1 MFNVLNHIKG
11 GGFIGLLNQYPG
23 AAAAYSVR
31 RLSSTYTGNLIEVRR
46 TVSAVTVTA
55 DVSFDSNNELSLD
68 SEISVTSGS
77 SNATNLGEFVAAAG
91 YSDPD
96 SLGSGQ
102 NAFVRTWYDQSGNG
116 NDATQTTA
124 ANQPQIVSSGSVIT
138 ENGKPSLS
146 FDGTDDGLTL
156 TSNYVIPTTFSTS
169 WVFKRTASLIHS
181 ISFANNSQLYPF
193 LSIWFTNDY
202 IYFRPGS
209 DGGAFKFNISSTGQ
223 FLIMDFYKSNT
234 WNLYRNGNSLA
245 SLSYTSSALNLNSLG
260 NRNGTSHNG
269 LYQEFI
275 IWNSDQ
281 SSNRTGIETNIND
294 YYSIY

>member
-1 MFNVLNHIKG
+1 MISPSAISPFNLPLVSG
-11 GGFIGLLNQYPG
+11 GGFVGLLNTYG
-23 AAAAYSVR
+23 SAAAAYSVR

-46 TVSAVTVTA
+46 SSDNTIQDIGYDDNGELDTTSLL
-55 DVSFDSNNELSLD
+55 SF
-68 SEISVTSGS
+68 VG
-77 SNATNLGEFVAAAG
+77 AG
-91 YSDPD
+91 N
-96 SLGSGQ
+96 G
-102 NAFVRTWYDQSGNG
+102 FVRTWYDQSGNG

-124 ANQPQIVSSGSVIT
+124 ANQPQIVSSGTVIT

-169 WVFKRTASLIHS
+169 WVFKRSAGGIHS
-181 ISFANNSQLYPF
+181 ISFANNSEPYPF
-193 LSIWFTNDY
+193 LSYWFTDDY

-209 DGGAFKFNISSTGQ
+209 DAGAFKFNISSTGQ